1 MKQLNMTQKNYI
13 LRRMLEVMK
22 DNLCATVG
30 KYSKRFAIQCSFYG
44 GLDNLDLRIDAPG
57 IGKSDT
63 VRKLPAVLSEA
74 TGEDFGLVVVEAST
88 LDAPDVIGFLVPT
101 KDPDTG
107 GDT

>member
-1 MKQLNMTQKNYI
+1 MRISEIMNMI
-13 LRRMLEVMK
+13 LPLYRTGTPLT
-22 DNLCATVG
+22 LVG
-30 KYSKRFAIQCSFYG
+30 
-44 GLDNLDLRIDAPG
+44 APG

-63 VRKLPAVLSEA
+63 VRKLPDVLSEA

-107 GDT
+107 AKAA